1 MSGFDAVESQ
11 VRWANEDARC
21 LDEACCRNT
30 PWHSFNVWMGMRA
43 WSCGQLPVGRSY
55 KFPTE
60 RMIASTRGN
69 TALRLQ
75 LANLQQEL
83 FLSTALLASTNCL
96 NHLSGFHA
104 SPSDAS
110 LQWRRVLQVL
120 SESATVGLHT
130 STDSSLIPRNA
141 STGQ

>member
-1 MSGFDAVESQ
+1 M
-11 VRWANEDARC
+11 RNARC
-21 LDEACCRNT
+21 PHGYESLLSKYAIAQ
-30 PWHSFNVWMGMRA
+30 FNVCRGMGA

-55 KFPTE
+55 KFPME

-75 LANLQQEL
+75 LTNLQQEL
-83 FLSTALLASTNCL
+83 FLSTALLASRPSTNCL
-96 NHLSGFHA
+96 NHLSAFHA

-110 LQWRRVLQVL
+110 LQWRPVLQTVTT
-120 SESATVGLHT
+120 SATVGLHT
-130 STDSSLIPRNA
+130 STDSPLIPRNA